1 MQVAKKNDPLT
12 FWENRENYMK
22 TGFKFGVA
30 VSGLVTMTAFGA
42 WAQDLPKTMVWT
54 SYDVGSAG
62 YAEASAIADAFGKE
76 FGTRVRIQPS
86 GSGIG
91 RLQPLLQ
98 GRADYAFLATE
109 AFFVAEGAF
118 DFATRDWGPR
128 ELRAVAGRPAGI
140 TLIAAGDAGI
150 ENVEDARGK
159 RIAFVAGNPS
169 VNVKCEAILAFGGL
183 TLDDVEV
190 VTFPT
195 YGSAMASMTRNES
208 DATCTTPTTSQL
220 YELAESPRG
229 IHYAPLEAD
238 NAAGWEGLLKVLP
251 IMSPSDED
259 VAAGLEEGEIAKMA
273 AYRYPVITTTAEKSA
288 DDVYAFIKSLDE
300 SYELYKNGTATMS
313 RWTLEKSGKPAIDVP
328 FHEGA
333 IRYLK
338 EKGIW
343 TKEDDAWNEKRIA
356 RMDALLAAWEEFLP
370 QNEALSDEEFSQ
382 AWMARRA
389 ELVSGLN

>member
-1 MQVAKKNDPLT
+1 MN
-12 FWENRENYMK
+12 
-22 TGFKFGVA
+22 TGFKLGAAFCGLMALGVHG
-30 VSGLVTMTAFGA
+30 VS
-42 WAQDLPKTMVWT
+42 AQDLPKTMIWT

-62 YAEASAIADAFGKE
+62 YAEASAIADAFGKK

-109 AFFVAEGAF
+109 AFFLSEGAY
-118 DFATRDWGPR
+118 DFAVPEWGPR
-128 ELRAVAGRPAGI
+128 DLRAIAGRPAGI
-140 TLIAAGDAGI
+140 TLITAGDAGI
-150 ENVEDARGK
+150 DRVEDARGK

-195 YGSAMASMTRNES
+195 YAAAMSSMTRNES

-251 IMSPSDED
+251 IMGPSDED
-259 VAAGLEEGEIAKMA
+259 VAAGLPEGEIAKMA
-273 AYRYPVITTTAEKSA
+273 AYRYPVITTTADKTPDE
-288 DDVYAFIKSLDE
+288 VYAFIKALDE
-300 SYELYKNGTATMS
+300 SYDLYKDGTATMT
-313 RWTLEKSGKPAIDVP
+313 RWTLDMAGKPAIDVP

-333 IRYLK
+333 VRYLK

-343 TKEDDAWNEKRIA
+343 TEDDEAWNQKRIA
-356 RMDALLAAWEEFLP
+356 RLDALMTAWDEFKA
-370 QNEALSDEEFSQ
+370 QNDGLSDEAFAE
-382 AWMARRA
+382 AWMTRRA
-389 ELVSGLN
+389 EVIAGLN

>member
-1 MQVAKKNDPLT
+1 
-12 FWENRENYMK
+12 MK
-22 TGFKFGVA
+22 TRFRLGAAAGA
-30 VSGLVTMTAFGA
+30 LMTLGA
-42 WAQDLPKTMVWT
+42 ATASAQELPGTMVWT

-86 GSGIG
+86 GSSIG

-109 AFFVAEGAF
+109 AFFLSEGAF
-118 DFATRDWGPR
+118 DFAAPAWGPQP
-128 ELRAVAGRPAGI
+128 LLAIAGRPAGV

-150 ENVEDARGK
+150 ETVADARGK

-190 VTFPT
+190 ITFPT
-195 YGSAMASMTRNES
+195 YSSAMSSMTRNES

-229 IHYAPLEAD
+229 IHYAPLDPD
-238 NAAGWEGLLKVLP
+238 NAAGWEALLKVLP
-251 IMSPSDED
+251 IMGASEED
-259 VAAGLEEGEIAKMA
+259 VAAGLPEGEVAQMA
-273 AYRYPVITTTAEKSA
+273 AYRYPIIATTVDKSA
-288 DDVYAFIKSLDE
+288 DDVYAFIKALDE
-300 SYELYKNGTATMS
+300 TYDLYKNGTAAMA
-313 RWTLEKSGKPAIDVP
+313 RWTLEKSGRPAVDVP

-343 TKEDDAWNEKRIA
+343 TAEDDAWNEERTQ
-356 RMDALLAAWEEFLP
+356 RMNALIEAWKVFKPENEGLPEDEFAAAWME
-370 QNEALSDEEFSQ
+370 
-382 AWMARRA
+382 RRA
-389 ELVSGLN
+389 EVVSSLD

>member
-1 MQVAKKNDPLT
+1 
-12 FWENRENYMK
+12 MK
-22 TGFKFGVA
+22 VIHA
-30 VSGLVTMTAFGA
+30 ASLSLALAGA
-42 WAQDLPKTMVWT
+42 AAAQELPKTMIWS

-86 GSGIG
+86 GSSIG

-109 AFFVAEGAF
+109 AFFLSEGAY
-118 DFATRDWGPR
+118 DFATPEWGPR
-128 ELRAVAGRPAGI
+128 PLRAIAGRPASTAMAAAADSGI
-140 TLIAAGDAGI
+140 KTVA
-150 ENVEDARGK
+150 DARGK

-169 VNVKCEAILAFGGL
+169 INVKCEAILAFGGL

-190 VTFPT
+190 ITFPT
-195 YGSAMASMTRNES
+195 YAAAMSSMTRNES
-208 DATCTTPTTSQL
+208 DATCTSPTTSQF

-229 IHYAPLEAD
+229 IFYPPLEPD
-238 NAAGWEGLLKVLP
+238 NAEGWAKLEKVLP
-251 IMSPSDED
+251 IMSPQSET
-259 VAAGLEEGEIAKMA
+259 VAAGLPEGETAQMA
-273 AYRYPVITTTAEKSA
+273 AYRYPVIATTPDKSA
-288 DDVYAFIKSLDE
+288 DDVYAFIKALDE
-300 SYELYKNGTATMS
+300 SYDLYKEGTATME
-313 RWTLEKSGKPAIDVP
+313 RWSLDQAGKPPIDVP

-343 TKEDDAWNEKRIA
+343 TAEDDAWNDKRIA
-356 RMDALLAAWEEFLP
+356 RQDALIAAWEPFKAENAGLPEDEF
-370 QNEALSDEEFSQ
+370 AA

-389 ELVSGLN
+389 EVVASLD

>member
-1 MQVAKKNDPLT
+1 
-12 FWENRENYMK
+12 MK
-22 TGFKFGVA
+22 TIQKFGA
-30 VSGLVTMTAFGA
+30 AIGGLMAFSALSVT
-42 WAQDLPKTMVWT
+42 AQELPKTMVWT

-76 FGTRVRIQPS
+76 YGTRVRIQPS

-109 AFFVAEGAF
+109 AFFLSEGAY
-118 DFATRDWGPR
+118 DFATPEWGPQ
-128 ELRAVAGRPAGI
+128 ELRAVAGRPAGM

-150 ENVEDARGK
+150 ETVADARGK

-190 VTFPT
+190 ITFPT
-195 YGSAMASMTRNES
+195 YASAMSSMTRNES

-229 IHYAPLEAD
+229 IHYAPLQAD
-238 NAAGWEGLLKVLP
+238 NAEGWKGLLKVLP
-251 IMSPSDED
+251 IMGPSDED
-259 VAAGLEEGEIAKMA
+259 VAAGLPEGEIAKMA
-273 AYRYPVITTTAEKSA
+273 AYRYPVITTTAGKSA
-288 DDVYAFIKSLDE
+288 DDVYAFIKALDE
-300 SYELYKNGTATMS
+300 TYDIYKNGTATMP
-313 RWTLEKSGKPAIDVP
+313 RWTLEKSGRPAIDVP

-333 IRYLK
+333 VRYLK

-343 TKEDDAWNEKRIA
+343 TAEDDAWNEKRTE
-356 RMDALLAAWEEFLP
+356 RMNALIEAWGSFKGENEGLSEE
-370 QNEALSDEEFSQ
+370 EYVK
-382 AWMARRA
+382 AWTARRA
-389 ELVSGLN
+389 EIIAGLD

>member
-1 MQVAKKNDPLT
+1 MNPRKHL
-12 FWENRENYMK
+12 
-22 TGFKFGVA
+22 GVA
-30 VSGLVTMTAFGA
+30 LGGLLALSAVP
-42 WAQDLPKTMVWT
+42 AQAQEMPQTMVWT
-54 SYDVGSAG
+54 AYDVGSAG
-62 YAEASAIADAFGKE
+62 YAEASAIADAFGRQ
-76 FGTRVRIQPS
+76 FDTRVRIQPS

-98 GRADYAFLATE
+98 GTADYAFLATE
-109 AFFVAEGAF
+109 AFFMGEGAY
-118 DFATRDWGPR
+118 DFATPDWGPR
-128 ELRAVAGRPAGI
+128 QLRAVAGRPAGI
-140 TLIAAGDAGI
+140 TLITAADAGI
-150 ENVEDARGK
+150 ETVADARGK

-169 VNVKCEAILAFGGL
+169 VNVKCEAILAFGDL

-195 YGSAMASMTRNES
+195 YASAMSSMTRNES

-238 NAAGWEGLLKVLP
+238 NTEGWEKLLNVLP
-251 IMSPSDED
+251 IMGPSDED
-259 VAAGLEEGEIAKMA
+259 IAAGLPEGEIAKMA

-288 DDVYAFIKSLDE
+288 DEVYAFIKALDE
-300 SYELYKNGTATMS
+300 TFDLYKDGTATMN
-313 RWTLEKSGKPAIDVP
+313 RWALDVSGKPAIDVP

-343 TKEDDAWNEKRIA
+343 TDEDDAWNQKRQA
-356 RMDALLAAWEEFLP
+356 RMDALVAAWDEFKPANEDLSEEDF
-370 QNEALSDEEFSQ
+370 AA
-382 AWMARRA
+382 AWMERRA
-389 ELVSGLN
+389 EVVAGLN

>member
-1 MQVAKKNDPLT
+1 MKFTNLKSTVAAL
-12 FWENRENYMK
+12 
-22 TGFKFGVA
+22 A
-30 VSGLVTMTAFGA
+30 VCTALPA
-42 WAQDLPKTMVWT
+42 MAQEMPGTMVWT

-109 AFFVAEGAF
+109 AFFLADGAY
-118 DFATRDWGPR
+118 DFALPEWGPTQ
-128 ELRAVAGRPAGI
+128 LRAVAGRPAGI

-150 ENVEDARGK
+150 NTVEDARGK

-190 VTFPT
+190 IMFPT

-229 IHYAPLEAD
+229 IAYAPLEAD
-238 NAAGWEGLLKVLP
+238 NAAGWDALLEVLP
-251 IMSPSDED
+251 IMGPSDED
-259 VAAGLEEGEIAKMA
+259 VAAGIPEGQTTKMA
-273 AYRYPVITTTAEKSA
+273 SYRYPVITTRA
-288 DDVYAFIKSLDE
+288 DKTDDEVYAFIKALDE
-300 SYELYKNGTATMS
+300 TYDMYKDGTAAMS
-313 RWTLEKSGKPAIDVP
+313 RWSLDLAGKPAMDVP
-328 FHEGA
+328 FHDGA
-333 IRYLK
+333 IRYLR
-338 EKGIW
+338 EIGIW
-343 TKEDDAWNEKRIA
+343 TDEDQAWNDRRLA
-356 RMDALLAAWEEFLP
+356 RMNALSAAWTEFKAANGDMEE
-370 QNEALSDEEFSQ
+370 AAYAD
-382 AWMARRA
+382 AWMAHRA
-389 ELVSGLN
+389 EVVAGL

>member
-1 MQVAKKNDPLT
+1 
-12 FWENRENYMK
+12 MK
-22 TGFKFGVA
+22 TAIKYGAALG
-30 VSGLVTMTAFGA
+30 GLMALGA
-42 WAQDLPKTMVWT
+42 LSASAQELPQTMVWT

-118 DFATRDWGPR
+118 DFATPDWGPR
-128 ELRAVAGRPAGI
+128 NLRAVAGRPAGI

-150 ENVEDARGK
+150 DTVEDARGK

-190 VTFPT
+190 ITFPT
-195 YGSAMASMTRNES
+195 YASAMSSMTRNES

-229 IHYAPLEAD
+229 INYPPLEAD
-238 NAAGWEGLLKVLP
+238 NAAGWEGLAKVLP
-251 IMSPSDED
+251 IMGPSDED
-259 VAAGLEEGEIAKMA
+259 IAAGLAEGEIAKMA

-288 DDVYAFIKSLDE
+288 DEVYTFIKALDE
-300 SYELYKNGTATMS
+300 TYDLYKDGTATMG
-313 RWTLEKSGKPAIDVP
+313 RWSLDQSGRPAIDLP

-333 IRYLK
+333 IRYLE

-343 TKEDDAWNEKRIA
+343 TEEDTAWNDKRTA
-356 RMDALLAAWEEFLP
+356 RMDALLAAWETFKSE
-370 QNEALSDEEFSQ
+370 NESLEAEAYAE

-389 ELVSGLN
+389 EVVAGLN

>member
-1 MQVAKKNDPLT
+1 MTNKLFSGAAIAALT
-12 FWENRENYMK
+12 
-22 TGFKFGVA
+22 A
-30 VSGLVTMTAFGA
+30 MTALPA
-42 WAQDLPKTMVWT
+42 LSQELPKTMIWT

-62 YAEASAIADAFGKE
+62 YAEASAIADAFGKK

-98 GRADYAFLATE
+98 DKADYAFLATE
-109 AFFVAEGAF
+109 AFFVSEGAY

-128 ELRAVAGRPAGI
+128 ELRAIAGRPAGI
-140 TLIAAGDAGI
+140 TLITAADAGI
-150 ENVEDARGK
+150 KTIADAKGK

-169 VNVKCEAILAFGGL
+169 VNVKCEAILAFGNL

-190 VTFPT
+190 ITFPT
-195 YGSAMASMTRNES
+195 YAAAMSSMTRNES

-229 IHYAPLEAD
+229 IFYPPLEAD
-238 NAAGWEGLLKVLP
+238 NKEGWDKLLEVLP
-251 IMSPSDED
+251 IMGPSDED
-259 VAAGLEEGEIAKMA
+259 IAAGLPEGEIAKMA
-273 AYRYPVITTTAEKSA
+273 AYRYPVITTTPDKSA
-288 DDVYAFIKSLDE
+288 DEVYAFIKALDE
-300 SYELYKNGTATMS
+300 TYDLYKDGTATMK
-313 RWTLEKSGKPAIDVP
+313 RWALDQSGKPPIDVP

-343 TKEDDAWNEKRIA
+343 TAEDDAWNAKRLA
-356 RMDALLAAWEEFLP
+356 RMDALVAAWKDFAP
-370 QNEALSDEEFSQ
+370 QHADQSDEAFAD

-389 ELVSGLN
+389 EVVAGLN